1 MYMPSNIVKS
11 FADKTGKSEAEV
23 EKLWDKAKGIT
34 TKQYPDVKES
44 DDNFY
49 ALTTGI
55 LKRMLRVEE
64 SLMFTEESIIS
75 DSIMFA
81 EDMIQKE
88 TILDSMPQSESK
100 KVYLKK
106 SEIFFD
112 RIGVKDWSEAYVKEK
127 EFSEVYKEILN
138 DLVRK

>member
-1 MYMPSNIVKS
+1 MPSNIVKS